1 MRNRAGMRRALL
13 HLGTALAAGWAAIAL
28 GAPPTP
34 KAATEPY
41 GPREKAVLDELNIA
55 RTQPQKCATFV
66 EEFKRGFKNDKSY
79 VRHGVNMITK
89 EGVAAV
95 DEAIAFL
102 KKQNPIGAMTIS
114 RGLSLA
120 ARDHVNDIGPKGIT
134 GHGGSDKSQ
143 PADRMNRH
151 GKFRRTA
158 GENISF
164 GPDEAR
170 QIVMQ
175 LIVDDG
181 VPGRGHRT
189 NIFKADYRTV
199 GIAIGPHKTF
209 RNMCVMDFADQF
221 RDK

>member
-1 MRNRAGMRRALL
+1 MKRAFSN
-13 HLGTALAAGWAAIAL
+13 LGGFLAVVWAAGAL
-28 GAPPTP
+28 GAPPAQ
-34 KAATEPY
+34 KGATEAY
-41 GPREKAVLDELNIA
+41 GPKEKAVLDELNLA
-55 RTQPQKCATFV
+55 RTQPQKYAVFL
-66 EEFKRGFKNDKSY
+66 EEFRKDFHTDKSFR
-79 VRHGVNMITK
+79 RHGVNMITK

-102 KKQNPIGAMTIS
+102 KKQKPIGAMTLS
-114 RGLSLA
+114 RGLSQA
-120 ARDHVNDIGPKGIT
+120 ARDHASDIGPKGVV
-134 GHGGSDKSQ
+134 GHAGSDKSQ

-158 GENISF
+158 GENIAF

-181 VPGRGHRT
+181 VPSRGHRQ
-189 NIFKADYRTV
+189 NIFQDAFRTV

-209 RNMCVMDFADQF
+209 RNVCVMDFADSFQ
-221 RDK
+221 DK